1 MRRKVLGLL
10 VLLVLVEGLVL
21 PIVLAVGAM
30 ARGGG
35 GRRLTMGGNR
45 RRQRGG
51 LIRYLLVEPIV
62 ANVWRTVGDN
72 VAVAVAVASATA
84 SAATSSWLEMMTMRL
99 VWRRVDLL
107 TLTISL
113 DRECPILA
121 LALTLLDVHLHL
133 LVVLL
138 LLQLPLQYAEDL
150 LLVQQFLDVGVVVGG
165 IEDSCAGTITDST
178 SR

>member
-62 ANVWRTVGDN
+62 ANVWRTVRDN
-72 VAVAVAVASATA
+72 VAVASATA

>member
-1 MRRKVLGLL
+1 MQVRRKVLG
-10 VLLVLVEGLVL
+10 LLVLVEGLVL

-62 ANVWRTVGDN
+62 ANVWRTVRDN
-72 VAVAVAVASATA
+72 VAVAVASATA